1 MTEPLAG
8 RLPSVSVLVPTYDRE
23 HLLPATLQAILGQ
36 HYDGD
41 IEVVLT
47 YDKNEPNQAHA
58 TDAPGRTV
66 KVIANTRTSG
76 LAGAR
81 NSGALAA
88 GGELVALCDDDDV
101 WLPGKL
107 AKQVA
112 LMQTTGAPTCVTGIY
127 VVQGDKRTARV
138 PGTPRLTL
146 QDFVEKRVVEAS
158 PSTVLVRRDAFLGPI
173 GLVDEQIPGSYGEDW
188 DWLLRAAQVGPVVVV
203 DEPLVDIV
211 WHTGSFFRTRWAT
224 IIESFDY
231 LLAKHAVLR
240 ESGAGLAYIYGRKAF
255 AYAALGDGAAA
266 RHWAKESLRRR
277 PTEKRPYLA
286 TLVSLKVLPADL
298 VMRLAASAGRG
309 M

>member
-1 MTEPLAG
+1 MTEPRAG
-8 RLPSVSVLVPTYDRE
+8 QLPSVSVLVPTYDRE
-23 HLLPATLQAILGQ
+23 HLLPATLQSILSQ
-36 HYDGD
+36 QYDGD

-58 TDAPGRTV
+58 RDTPGRTV
-66 KVIANTRTSG
+66 TVIANTRTSG

-88 GGELVALCDDDDV
+88 TGELVALCDDDDV

-112 LMQTTGAPTCVTGIY
+112 LMQATGAQTCATGIY
-127 VVQGDKRTARV
+127 IVQGDKRTARV
-138 PGTPRLTL
+138 PGSTRLTL

-158 PSTVLVRRDAFLGPI
+158 PSTLLVRREAFLGPI
-173 GLVDEQIPGSYGEDW
+173 GLVDEEIPGSYGEDW
-188 DWLLRAAQVGPVVVV
+188 DWLLRAAQVGSVVVV
-203 DEPLVDIV
+203 DEPLVDIA
-211 WHTGSFFRTRWAT
+211 WHAGSFFRTRWAT
-224 IIESFDY
+224 IIDSFDY

-240 ESGAGLAYIYGRKAF
+240 DSRTGLAYIYGRKAF

-266 RHWAKESLRRR
+266 RHWAMESLRRR
-277 PTEKRPYLA
+277 PSEKRPYLA